1 MECSGL
7 PKIWITRGFVRLALV
22 LVASMLAACASGIR
36 SEVTRPALTHPDLR
50 IQLLDLFNRDQRARR
65 EMLRAIKGAPK
76 GEDGRTIYP
85 ERAMPLVEAAR
96 SIDAESTAFVESMID
111 QYGWPTFDMVGRDGA
126 NAAWLLA
133 QHADEHP
140 ELQQRALAL
149 MKPLADAGQA
159 DPAKLAYLTNRVL
172 VAQRTN
178 QIYGTQFTAD
188 PDGIQRP
195 FPIEDAEQVDK
206 RRARVGLPPMKT
218 AARQWERSVS
228 IKTSPHPLDSFP
240 DR

>member
-1 MECSGL
+1 
-7 PKIWITRGFVRLALV
+7 
-22 LVASMLAACASGIR
+22 
-36 SEVTRPALTHPDLR
+36 
-50 IQLLDLFNRDQRARR
+50 
-65 EMLRAIKGAPK
+65 MLRAIKGAPK
-76 GEDGRTIYP
+76 GEDGRTVYP
-85 ERAMPLVEAAR
+85 EAALPYVRAAQA
-96 SIDAESTAFVESMID
+96 IDTESTAFVETMID

-159 DPAKLAYLTNRVL
+159 DPAKLAYLTDRVL

-188 PDGIQRP
+188 ASGVQRP
-195 FPIEDAEQVDK
+195 FPIKDAGQVDQ
-206 RRARVGLPPMKT
+206 RRARVGLPPMKL
-218 AARQWERSVS
+218 AAKQWERSVN
-228 IKTSPHPLDSFP
+228 IKTSPQPLESFP